1 MITKTIQ
8 LRQDDE
14 SVTLTAFVPDK
25 AKNNSDAMLI
35 IPGGGYTH
43 LCTDREGD
51 PVAIEFAQ
59 RGFIS
64 FVLSYS
70 VGENAKF
77 PQPLIDASLAMA
89 YIKRHSDEF
98 NVNPE
103 RVFALG
109 FSAGGNLAT
118 MLGTLWN
125 SEEVYKNT
133 DIKFGE
139 NKPTGII
146 PLYPVITSS
155 ENETHMGSFM
165 VLTGKDNP
173 TKEELEYLSLEK
185 RVSDETVPAFIAA
198 TVTDR
203 TVPVISSI
211 YLAEALAK
219 HNIPFE
225 LHIYPTG
232 PHGLALATS
241 ATSNGNPNLESKRF
255 ARWVD
260 DVCEWIEEIF

>member
-1 MITKTIQ
+1 
-8 LRQDDE
+8 
-14 SVTLTAFVPDK
+14 
-25 AKNNSDAMLI
+25 
-35 IPGGGYTH
+35 
-43 LCTDREGD
+43 
-51 PVAIEFAQ
+51 
-59 RGFIS
+59 
-64 FVLSYS
+64 
-70 VGENAKF
+70 
-77 PQPLIDASLAMA
+77 
-89 YIKRHSDEF
+89 
-98 NVNPE
+98 
-103 RVFALG
+103 
-109 FSAGGNLAT
+109 

-165 VLTGKDNP
+165 ILTGKDNP
-173 TKEELEYLSLEK
+173 SKEELEYLSLEK

-241 ATSNGNPNLESKRF
+241 VTSNGNPNLESKRF

-260 DVCEWIEEIF
+260 DVCEWIKEIF